1 MESSCKGEQKKIRD
15 IAEIDSS
22 HEKAIS
28 RSKRGQEGITSE
40 AKFLCWK
47 FPVVKPNFVIFFDEV
62 L

>member
-1 MESSCKGEQKKIRD
+1 MLSSNHNLSLYTKLVTVLNRPFSRD
-15 IAEIDSS
+15 
-22 HEKAIS
+22 
-28 RSKRGQEGITSE
+28 RSKRGQEGIISE

>member
-1 MESSCKGEQKKIRD
+1 MMLLFR
-15 IAEIDSS
+15 IDPS
-22 HEKAIS
+22 HEAAIN